1 MIATIAG
8 AAYLVDKIF
17 SPGGWLEQLAK
28 KMDILPT
35 PEADKPQ
42 IEKEVPSE
50 DLTKKSGS
58 AYEAR
63 KKRWNQRITELG
75 QTVSPET
82 ADRLNKAY
90 GITVPSTQIT
100 PSGVPEAPATPSQT
114 QPTKEGLMMNDM
126 SKLIYKRFKEAGFSH
141 EQSMAALANAMRESS
156 LNPNAYNK
164 TAKEESVGLFQMN
177 RQGGLGTGHSVED
190 LKNPEYN
197 INLAIQAAK
206 KSKKF
211 REART
216 VQEAVDAFV
225 RDVERP
231 ANKEA
236 EIQKRSAIAE
246 QVMASSGQ
254 RLNTA
259 STEAIDAKN
268 LASIPTSSAPVIVQN
283 NSKNVQSAGS
293 APSSPLSA
301 WDSMML
307 ESIIS
312 RTV

>member
-1 MIATIAG
+1 
-8 AAYLVDKIF
+8 
-17 SPGGWLEQLAK
+17 
-28 KMDILPT
+28 
-35 PEADKPQ
+35 
-42 IEKEVPSE
+42 
-50 DLTKKSGS
+50 
-58 AYEAR
+58 
-63 KKRWNQRITELG
+63 
-75 QTVSPET
+75 
-82 ADRLNKAY
+82 
-90 GITVPSTQIT
+90 
-100 PSGVPEAPATPSQT
+100 
-114 QPTKEGLMMNDM
+114 
-126 SKLIYKRFKEAGFSH
+126 
-141 EQSMAALANAMRESS
+141 
-156 LNPNAYNK
+156 
-164 TAKEESVGLFQMN
+164 
-177 RQGGLGTGHSVED
+177 
-190 LKNPEYN
+190 
-197 INLAIQAAK
+197 LAIQAAK